1 MSIPLKTI
9 ILSRTDGIGDVV
21 LSLPVAY
28 ALKKANPSCCIVFL
42 GSAYTRPLIDAC
54 VTIDYFLDWEDIR
67 RQTFSKQLE
76 TIRAYDADAV
86 VHLYPRRDIA
96 RLMAKAGIP
105 LRIGTMGR
113 LFHWNTCNKLVFVR
127 RKNSRTHEALHN
139 LRLVEKLCGRKYYD
153 LEEIKTSFGL
163 TRIPALEKHFEGLF
177 SREKTSVVLHPCSK
191 GSAREWGLENFTEL
205 ISILPKERYSI
216 LVTGSQEERRSL
228 TPFLDRHAGRIIDL
242 VGACSLGQL
251 IAIISKAD
259 ALVAVSTGP
268 LHIAAALGKKTIGLY
283 APKRSISPH
292 RWGPLG
298 INASYLAVNK
308 KCNKCSSVIACECIK
323 AISPQHVM
331 ETLKRTM

>member
-1 MSIPLKTI
+1 MSIPIQTI

-28 ALKKANPSCCIVFL
+28 ALKKANPSCRIIFL

-54 VTIDYFLDWEDIR
+54 ATIDCFLDWEDIR
-67 RQTFSKQLE
+67 RQTFKKQLE
-76 TIRAYDADAV
+76 TIRSCAADAV

-105 LRIGTMGR
+105 LRIGTTGR
-113 LFHWNTCNKLVFVR
+113 LFHWNTCNKLVFMR
-127 RKNSRTHEALHN
+127 RRNSRTHEALHN
-139 LRLVEKLCGRKYYD
+139 LRLVEKLCGHKYYN
-153 LEEIKTSFGL
+153 LEEIRTSFVL
-163 TRIPALEKHFEGLF
+163 TRIPALEKHFADLF
-177 SREKTSVVLHPCSK
+177 SRGKTAVVLHPCSK

-205 ISILPKERYSI
+205 ISLLPKERYSI
-216 LVTGSQEERRSL
+216 LVTGGPEERRSL

-251 IAIISKAD
+251 IAIINKAD

-268 LHIAAALGKKTIGLY
+268 LHIAAALGKKAIGLY
-283 APKRSISPH
+283 APKRSISAL

-298 INASYLAVNK
+298 INASYLVVNK
-308 KCNKCSSVIACECIK
+308 KCNKCSSVVACECIK
-323 AISPQHVM
+323 AISPQQVM
-331 ETLKRTM
+331 EMLGLTI